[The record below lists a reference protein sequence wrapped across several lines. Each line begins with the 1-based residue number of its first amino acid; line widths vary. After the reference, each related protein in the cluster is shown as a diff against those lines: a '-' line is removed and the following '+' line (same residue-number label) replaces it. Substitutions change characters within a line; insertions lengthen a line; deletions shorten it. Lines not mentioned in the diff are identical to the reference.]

1 MGSEMCI
8 RDSPNPPMS
17 ILQPSG
23 DGVIPLMSDGLDPND
38 VSLDLEP
45 IPLNDTHS
53 FSTPTPP
60 PAQQTQHQPRQQAQQ
75 LDALERQQKLDKQAA
90 EHQAQQELRHHHPE
104 IQG

>member
-1 MGSEMCI
+1 
-8 RDSPNPPMS
+8 MS

-23 DGVIPLMSDGLDPND
+23 DGGIPLMPDG
-38 VSLDLEP
+38 LDLEP

-104 IQG
+104 IQGW